1 MTLKADSGSADP
13 FAELMADLDT
23 PMIIVTT
30 AAGGA
35 RAGCLVGFHAQC
47 GIDPA
52 LYAVWLSK
60 ANHTYKIG
68 ALANVFAVHF
78 LAKENRPLAELFGTL
93 TGNEVDKFERC
104 AWSPGPEGVPLLDDC
119 SNRIVGRRDAWLDTG
134 ADHVCVMIDP
144 IGADHADPGEWLT
157 FAEVHELEAGHP
169 VEDRQRPKPD
179 E

>member
-1 MTLKADSGSADP
+1 MTPDAGSDGADAFDQ
-13 FAELMADLDT
+13 LMTDLDS
-23 PMIIVTT
+23 PMAIVTT

-47 GIDPA
+47 GMDPA
-52 LYAVWLSK
+52 LYAWLSK
-60 ANHTYKIG
+60 ANHTYKTG

-93 TGNEVDKFERC
+93 TGDEIDKFERC

-119 SNRIVGRRDAWLDTG
+119 SNRIVGRREAWLDAG
-134 ADHVCVMIDP
+134 ADHVCLMLDP
-144 IGADHADPGEWLT
+144 LEAAHAHPTRWLT
-157 FAEVHELEAGHP
+157 FGQVLDLEAGHAA
-169 VEDRQRPKPD
+169 EERQRPKPA